1 MTDRELFFA
10 IARGEPTD
18 RLYFCPDITDWYLGN
33 HRGPGEPLKYGP
45 GVFIP
50 EEDSIRHEHQEHLD
64 PEFRDLS
71 LLDFHRRYG
80 WGIHCHIRDWYR
92 VDYAPGTRLDTTVE
106 GDRMTQVWSGPAGS
120 LTRHWQLAADGS
132 WASLDYWMDGPEDL
146 PVLESLVDA
155 ERYTLLDENIR
166 RVLDG
171 IGEMG
176 QADIVVN
183 RSPFGKLLHEYLGFA
198 QTVFLLEDEPELCE
212 HFLEVQTRKDKELME
227 LAAASSCSLVLICD
241 HADSTLFS
249 PTMYRQWCIPFY
261 KQAGE
266 ILGRAN
272 KFVSTHLDGN
282 LHTLLPLMAQTGFHI
297 LDGCTPAPMF
307 DYEPEELAASLAPK
321 QTAFVGVPSA
331 LFCDGTGEEELFAL
345 ADRILRAFHGRVIL
359 NVGDIL
365 PANGDIRKVIALGEY
380 VKRHPLNGRTAGR

>member
-71 LLDFHRRYG
+71 LLNFHRRYG

-176 QADIVVN
+176 RRGVLWGGGFGAQWGA
-183 RSPFGKLLHEYLGFA
+183 SPPRL
-198 QTVFLLEDEPELCE
+198 
-212 HFLEVQTRKDKELME
+212 
-227 LAAASSCSLVLICD
+227 S
-241 HADSTLFS
+241 
-249 PTMYRQWCIPFY
+249 
-261 KQAGE
+261 
-266 ILGRAN
+266 
-272 KFVSTHLDGN
+272 
-282 LHTLLPLMAQTGFHI
+282 
-297 LDGCTPAPMF
+297 AP
-307 DYEPEELAASLAPK
+307 
-321 QTAFVGVPSA
+321 
-331 LFCDGTGEEELFAL
+331 
-345 ADRILRAFHGRVIL
+345 
-359 NVGDIL
+359 
-365 PANGDIRKVIALGEY
+365 
-380 VKRHPLNGRTAGR
+380 